1 MFWYWIEWQA
11 HAIPLSKYLFGG
23 MTEDT
28 IKFLLYTP
36 DKNTANLGGRTGL
49 GKNSSNLS
57 LGEKEV
63 QAKA

>member
-49 GKNSSNLS
+49 GKIR
-57 LGEKEV
+57 
-63 QAKA
+63 QTYR